1 MKTPWIPEI
10 KPHTQQQQGVPCEKK
25 VYTSHMFDS
34 ADLWCFRQRRLW
46 NLQVRLLR
54 GQRNS
59 SYSRSACAERAS
71 QNTWPDHPKSLSS
84 HNMSLHVQTPPLPQV
99 RLLLQG
105 ALPLWKPGHQS
116 AHGQPLKIICNFLVL
131 GTSALP
137 FLGHRRNPTGTRTP
151 SCSATGSIRC
161 ASPQQKLHLSDMLRP
176 SCLSSSASLAQQFHP
191 AISLGDGREQWK
203 RLRYL
208 RFDFGPREC

>member
-34 ADLWCFRQRRLW
+34 ADLWCFRWRRLW
-46 NLQVRLLR
+46 NLQVRSLR

-71 QNTWPDHPKSLSS
+71 QNTWPDHRRSLSS

-99 RLLLQG
+99 WLLLQG
-105 ALPLWKPGHQS
+105 ALPLGMPGHQS
-116 AHGQPLKIICNFLVL
+116 PHGQPLKIICNCWDCGLF
-131 GTSALP
+131 GTKSRLP
-137 FLGHRRNPTGTRTP
+137 FPLQVP
-151 SCSATGSIRC
+151 
-161 ASPQQKLHLSDMLRP
+161 
-176 SCLSSSASLAQQFHP
+176 
-191 AISLGDGREQWK
+191 
-203 RLRYL
+203 
-208 RFDFGPREC
+208 